1 MKAEMRRLGISF
13 FDLKYECAGQL
24 RFSEC
29 CSCACLWVFTSSW
42 YTCAFTVLLFWWL
55 WNDIYHHYYNLISS
69 ETSDFRVFNFELET
83 RIYVCKKSFFLK
95 NSKLFNLLLWY
106 LSRDLIS
113 IMYPPLLFSL
123 LIQTLLNLSQKL

>member
-29 CSCACLWVFTSSW
+29 CSCACLRVFTSSW
-42 YTCAFTVLLFWWL
+42 YMCAFTFLLFWWL
-55 WNDIYHHYYNLISS
+55 WNGIYHHYNLISS
-69 ETSDFRVFNFELET
+69 EISDFRVFNFELET
-83 RIYVCKKSFFLK
+83 RIYVCKKSFFFK
-95 NSKLFNLLLWY
+95 TQNFINFLLWC
-106 LSRDLIS
+106 LSSDLIS